1 MKNNISF
8 IIFFPIFFFFWGG
21 VWKVKKKVHYVNK
34 ALGVEGGDGHV
45 SVVYSTSLVVG

>member
-8 IIFFPIFFFFWGG
+8 IIFFPIWGVG
-21 VWKVKKKVHYVNK
+21 GWKVKKGHYVNK

-45 SVVYSTSLVVG
+45 SAVVYSTSSVVG

>member
-8 IIFFPIFFFFWGG
+8 IIFFPIFFWGG
-21 VWKVKKKVHYVNK
+21 GGLESKKKVHYVNK